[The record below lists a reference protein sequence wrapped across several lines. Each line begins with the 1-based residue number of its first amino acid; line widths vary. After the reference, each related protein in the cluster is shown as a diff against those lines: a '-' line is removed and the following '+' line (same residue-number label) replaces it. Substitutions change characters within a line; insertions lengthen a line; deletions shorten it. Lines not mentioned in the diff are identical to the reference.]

1 VRPRL
6 ALVLFGLA
14 LILALDAAGLNAGP
28 WSWLG
33 VRIRDL
39 SEHEMEDLAVRHG
52 IREGFGVLVID
63 VMADTPAA
71 AAGLRNGD
79 VVVAFEDRPVV
90 ETRLLQRLIAAGPVE
105 REVRL
110 TILRPEGRRAVP
122 VRLVAMP
129 REVAGERIAAEFGF
143 VLRETEAQPELGA
156 RRPAG
161 ASPSVSGVLRGSA
174 AERGG
179 LEVGDVLLQVNDQSV
194 LTRDAARLALADVGV
209 DRPLRL
215 TVRRGDAVR
224 AVILTAP

>member
-1 VRPRL
+1 L
-6 ALVLFGLA
+6 GLA
-14 LILALDAAGLNAGP
+14 LALDVAALAAP
-28 WSWLG
+28 PYSWLG

-52 IREGFGVLVID
+52 IREGFGVLVIE

-71 AAGLRNGD
+71 AAGIRNGD

-90 ETRLLQRLIAAGPVE
+90 ETRLLQQLIAAGSVE
-105 REVRL
+105 RDVRL

-143 VLRETEAQPELGA
+143 VLREPEAQPELGA
-156 RRPAG
+156 RRPPG
-161 ASPSVSGVLRGSA
+161 ASPAVSGVLRGSA

-179 LEVGDVLLQVNDQSV
+179 LEVGDVLLQVNDQPV
-194 LTRDAARLALADVGV
+194 LTRDAARSALADVTV

-215 TVRRGDAVR
+215 TVRRGDAHR
-224 AVILTAP
+224 AITLTVP

>member
-1 VRPRL
+1 VRRRVAL
-6 ALVLFGLA
+6 ALLGASLLLA
-14 LILALDAAGLNAGP
+14 VDVAAASP

-52 IREGFGVLVID
+52 IREGFGVLVIE
-63 VMADTPAA
+63 VIADTPAE

-90 ETRLLQRLIAAGPVE
+90 ETRLLQQLIAAGPVE
-105 REVRL
+105 RDIRL

-122 VRLVAMP
+122 VRLVVMP
-129 REVAGERIAAEFGF
+129 REVAGERIAAQFGF
-143 VLRETEAQPELGA
+143 VLREPEAQPELGA

-161 ASPSVSGVLRGSA
+161 ASPLVSGVLRGSA

-194 LTRDAARLALADVGV
+194 LTRDAARLALADAPM
-209 DRPLRL
+209 DQPLRL
-215 TVRRGDAVR
+215 VVRRGDSHR
-224 AVILTAP
+224 SITLTAR